1 MKSRVL
7 TVAVV
12 LSLTGAALAQQ
23 PGVRRS
29 TRYDQKFTIAPGG
42 TFALDNPIGNI
53 EITGADVTD
62 VEATI
67 GTTIVARDEAMYEE
81 AKRQSGFLVEGT
93 PTMRVVRT
101 ASVAN
106 QVPKPW
112 SVTVHWSLRVPRSV
126 TVRVISS
133 FSDRIR
139 IVNLQGNVYV
149 KNFNGNVALMNITGA
164 TFVESVNGSIVYSTP
179 QPRGNVVLSTVNGEI
194 VASVAANADLRWIA
208 KSVTGDIR
216 TNMPVRGA
224 FYGATF
230 RGSVNA
236 PGGPTLTTSALMG
249 NIHLLASG
257 SSATA
262 SQSLYKLPTVDAPTM
277 TNGQQ
282 TSAAGGRADYRR
294 NSVTS
299 LKYATSIGDV
309 KVGEIRGDADIFTGA
324 GQVQLGAVSGP
335 ARVRSLGGPLHLGE
349 MLGVLT
355 ASTRA
360 GDILVDS
367 TRRGGTISTEGG
379 TISLLYTGGPTRLIS
394 GGGDITVRQAAAPI
408 TAETTSGDI
417 AITID
422 STSKTE
428 TIDAKTGKGN
438 VIVNVPPKFRG
449 EIDATIITK
458 DANADTIVSDLP
470 GLSISREQMP
480 GGLTRI
486 HATGKINGGGEKVV
500 LQATS
505 GDIRIS
511 TGRVAPTLVKPR

>member
-1 MKSRVL
+1 M
-7 TVAVV
+7 
-12 LSLTGAALAQQ
+12 
-23 PGVRRS
+23 
-29 TRYDQKFTIAPGG
+29 
-42 TFALDNPIGNI
+42 
-53 EITGADVTD
+53 
-62 VEATI
+62 
-67 GTTIVARDEAMYEE
+67 
-81 AKRQSGFLVEGT
+81 
-93 PTMRVVRT
+93 
-101 ASVAN
+101 
-106 QVPKPW
+106 
-112 SVTVHWSLRVPRSV
+112 
-126 TVRVISS
+126 
-133 FSDRIR
+133 
-139 IVNLQGNVYV
+139 
-149 KNFNGNVALMNITGA
+149 
-164 TFVESVNGSIVYSTP
+164 
-179 QPRGNVVLSTVNGEI
+179 
-194 VASVAANADLRWIA
+194 
-208 KSVTGDIR
+208 
-216 TNMPVRGA
+216 
-224 FYGATF
+224 
-230 RGSVNA
+230 
-236 PGGPTLTTSALMG
+236 MG
-249 NIHLLASG
+249 I
-257 SSATA
+257 
-262 SQSLYKLPTVDAPTM
+262 
-277 TNGQQ
+277 
-282 TSAAGGRADYRR
+282 
-294 NSVTS
+294 
-299 LKYATSIGDV
+299 
-309 KVGEIRGDADIFTGA
+309 
-324 GQVQLGAVSGP
+324 
-335 ARVRSLGGPLHLGE
+335 
-349 MLGVLT
+349 LT